1 MKALLVEDILVL
13 PTYLVLIVEVIEEDV
28 LTLLLVGGRIGP
40 PG

>member
-28 LTLLLVGGRIGP
+28 LTLLLVGG
-40 PG
+40 